1 MKLPFACELYSDG
14 GEVENPFS
22 GEKCYLTADALS
34 VYDVIKGS
42 EALGKY
48 DKAFHDGLDWFQE
61 HYPKEYMMLLDQDLT
76 SDSCSYNHGKRERIN
91 YEITICM

>member
-1 MKLPFACELYSDG
+1 MKLTFACQLYSDG
-14 GEVENPFS
+14 REVENPFS

-48 DKAFHDGLDWFQE
+48 DKAFSDGLDWFQKL
-61 HYPKEYMMLLDQDLT
+61 HVKKEN
-76 SDSCSYNHGKRERIN
+76 S
-91 YEITICM
+91 

>member
-1 MKLPFACELYSDG
+1 MMKLPFACQLYSDG

-48 DKAFHDGLDWFQE
+48 DKAFYDGLDWFRE
-61 HYPKEYMMLLDQDLT
+61 HYPKEYMTLLD
-76 SDSCSYNHGKRERIN
+76 
-91 YEITICM
+91 

>member
-1 MKLPFACELYSDG
+1 MKLPFACQLYSDG
-14 GEVENPFS
+14 REVENPFS

-48 DKAFHDGLDWFQE
+48 DKAFYDGLDWFKE
-61 HYPKEYMMLLDQDLT
+61 HYPKEYMVLLDQDLT
-76 SDSCSYNHGKRERIN
+76 TDSCSYILGTIRKERLCLI
-91 YEITICM
+91 

>member
-14 GEVENPFS
+14 REVENPFS

-48 DKAFHDGLDWFQE
+48 DKAFTDGLNWFQE
-61 HYPKEYMMLLDQDLT
+61 HYPKEYMVLLDQDLT
-76 SDSCSYNHGKRERIN
+76 NDLFSYISG
-91 YEITICM
+91 ITRKDKNETYD

>member
-48 DKAFHDGLDWFQE
+48 DKAFHDGLDWFQK
-61 HYPKEYMMLLDQDLT
+61 HYPKEYMILLDQDLT
-76 SDSCSYNHGKRERIN
+76 TVPCSYIHGIRKKGIK
-91 YEITICM
+91 

>member
-1 MKLPFACELYSDG
+1 MKLPFACQLYSDG
-14 GEVENPFS
+14 REVENPFS

-48 DKAFHDGLDWFQE
+48 ENRSIKKKTIMGV
-61 HYPKEYMMLLDQDLT
+61 K
-76 SDSCSYNHGKRERIN
+76 SN
-91 YEITICM
+91 Y

>member
-22 GEKCYLTADALS
+22 NEKCYLNADALS

-42 EALGKY
+42 EALGTC
-48 DKAFHDGLDWFQE
+48 DKAFHDGLD
-61 HYPKEYMMLLDQDLT
+61 
-76 SDSCSYNHGKRERIN
+76 
-91 YEITICM
+91 

>member
-1 MKLPFACELYSDG
+1 MKLPFACQLYSDG
-14 GEVENPFS
+14 GEVDNPFS

-48 DKAFHDGLDWFQE
+48 DKAFTDGLNWFQK

-76 SDSCSYNHGKRERIN
+76 RDPCSYNIGIRKKGKRLCQN
-91 YEITICM
+91 Q